1 MNTKQLFTTKKM
13 AIVAILSSMS
23 AVLMLVSFPLP
34 FFPSFYRLDFSEVPV
49 LIGAFALGPIYGIM
63 IEVIKILLNTI
74 LNGTITAYVGEIA
87 NLLIGI
93 SFVVP
98 ASIIYRANKTKKG
111 ALLSLLSSIMIMTT
125 CAVVLNYFVLIP
137 AYSAIANFP
146 LEAILSMGS
155 KINPLVV
162 NKLSFV
168 LFMTLPFN
176 VLKGVLVS
184 IILIMIYKNI
194 STLIKRVIA

>member
-98 ASIIYRANKTKKG
+98 ASIIYRANRTKKG

>member
-74 LNGTITAYVGEIA
+74 LNGTITAYIGEIA

-98 ASIIYRANKTKKG
+98 ASIIYRANRTKKG

>member
-13 AIVAILSSMS
+13 AIVAILASMS
-23 AVLMLVSFPLP
+23 AVLMLISFPLP

-63 IEVIKILLNTI
+63 IEVIKIILNTI

-111 ALLSLLSSIMIMTT
+111 ALIALLSSMMIMTT

>member
-98 ASIIYRANKTKKG
+98 ASIIYRANRTKKG

-176 VLKGVLVS
+176 VLKGILVS